1 MKRRIEGR
9 RKERREELR
18 EERKEGGKIEKKK
31 KKIRVLHRLSVFPC
45 VSMWA

>member
-18 EERKEGGKIEKKK
+18 EERKEGGKKEKKK
-31 KKIRVLHRLSVFPC
+31 TIRVLHRLSVFPC